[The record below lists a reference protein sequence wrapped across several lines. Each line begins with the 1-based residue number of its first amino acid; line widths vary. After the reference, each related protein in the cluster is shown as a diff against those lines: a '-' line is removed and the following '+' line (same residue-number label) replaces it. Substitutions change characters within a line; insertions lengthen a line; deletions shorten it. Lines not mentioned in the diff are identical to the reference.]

1 MRFCHSKKGALKKRL
16 FCWLLKSAPL
26 VLFIKSAKSEKKIY
40 MFERSEFVNFPDL
53 SAFYKRG
60 RRSFASFSAVRKA
73 KKGVAE

>member
-53 SAFYKRG
+53 SAFYSTLG
-60 RRSFASFSAVRKA
+60 RKIFLVLFLFPEKV
-73 KKGVAE
+73 